1 MNFNYYT
8 SLLLSASIL
17 IPSIIGV
24 FRYNQ
29 ISFVYRPFI
38 YLLWIGCLAEFLE
51 FYFAYVYHNNVAVGI
66 IYRLCESLILLW
78 FFNKLGIFNNYK
90 IILYFLTTAFITIWL
105 VDVFFS
111 SSISNFTFY
120 FDIAYALV
128 IVLLSIGV
136 INNLL
141 FDEKDL
147 LRNATFLI
155 CVGLIIFFTYQIIQ
169 RMFGLFGL
177 RDSIDFRRNVQRIL
191 SIINCFTNLI
201 YALAVVWMRK
211 RQPFKFQF

>member
-38 YLLWIGCLAEFLE
+38 YLLWIGCLVEFLE

-66 IYRLCESLILLW
+66 IYRLCESLFLLW

-90 IILYFLTTAFITIWL
+90 IILYFLTTLFIAIWL
-105 VDVFFS
+105 VDVFFR

-141 FDEKDL
+141 FVEKDL

-177 RDSIDFRRNVQRIL
+177 RDSLDFRRNVQRIL

-201 YALAVVWMRK
+201 YAVAVVWMRK

>member
-51 FYFAYVYHNNVAVGI
+51 AYFAYAYHNNVAVGI

-90 IILYFLTTAFITIWL
+90 IILHFLTTLFITIWL
-105 VDVFFS
+105 VDVFFR

-141 FDEKDL
+141 FVEKDL
-147 LRNATFLI
+147 LRNAAFLI
-155 CVGLIIFFTYQIIQ
+155 CMGLIIFFTYQIIQ

-177 RDSIDFRRNVQRIL
+177 RDSIDFRRSVQRIL

-201 YALAVVWMRK
+201 YAVAVVWMRK

>member
-17 IPSIIGV
+17 IPSIIGL
-24 FRYNQ
+24 FRYNK
-29 ISFVYRPFI
+29 ISSAYRPFI
-38 YLLWIGCLAEFLE
+38 YLLWVGCLAEFFE
-51 FYFAYVYHNNVAVGI
+51 VYFAYVYHNNVAVGI
-66 IYRLCESLILLW
+66 IYRLCESLMLLW
-78 FFNKLGIFNNYK
+78 FFNKLGIFNNYNL
-90 IILYFLTTAFITIWL
+90 ILYFLTTLFIAIWL
-105 VDVFFS
+105 VDVFFR

-141 FDEKDL
+141 FIEKDL

-177 RDSIDFRRNVQRIL
+177 KDSIDFRRNVQRIL

-201 YALAVVWMRK
+201 YAVAVVWMRK

>member
-8 SLLLSASIL
+8 SLVLSASIL

-51 FYFAYVYHNNVAVGI
+51 AYFAYAYHNNVAVGI

-90 IILYFLTTAFITIWL
+90 IILYFLTTVFITIWL
-105 VDVFFS
+105 VDVFFR
-111 SSISNFTFY
+111 SSIANFTFY

-141 FDEKDL
+141 FVEKDL

-177 RDSIDFRRNVQRIL
+177 RDSLDFRRNVQRIL

-201 YALAVVWMRK
+201 YAIAVVWMRK

>member
-38 YLLWIGCLAEFLE
+38 YLLWIGCFAEFLE
-51 FYFAYVYHNNVAVGI
+51 AYFAYVYHNNVAIGI
-66 IYRLCESLILLW
+66 IYRLCESLFLLW

-90 IILYFLTTAFITIWL
+90 VILYFLTTGFITIWL

-111 SSISNFTFY
+111 SSIYNFTFY

-141 FDEKDL
+141 FVEKDL
-147 LRNATFLI
+147 LKNATFLI
-155 CVGLIIFFTYQIIQ
+155 CVGLMIFFTYQIIQ
-169 RMFGLFGL
+169 RMFGIFGL

-201 YALAVVWMRK
+201 YAIAVVWMRK